1 MTKELLTNTQSKA
14 VLDRFPL
21 ELEFSRQADR
31 FGELLQSAKH
41 ILISSTLTSD
51 GDSVGAQL
59 GILNLIHNLR
69 RNKPVKVTLVNES
82 PVPHRYAFLEHSDQI
97 MSWSDWKATSAPRD
111 FDLGIVL
118 DGGTERTGSPRELF
132 DNLPSVLVDH
142 HAVGS
147 RLVYAS
153 KLLDLEA
160 SSTCEIVYSLFEHF
174 GVPVSAKAAEAIY
187 VGMIFDTGFFK
198 HSLTRP
204 KTHVVAAELIATG
217 INFSEIADRAI
228 LERSWSGQLLLRK
241 LLQNM
246 QRSNCGRV
254 IHSAW
259 SQSELTEIQFKDG
272 DQEGMINQMY
282 YTDTAQVVALFVE
295 HSPTQVK
302 ISFRSKGA
310 MNVAEFAR
318 SLNPDGGG
326 HIRASGCTLDGSLS
340 QVRQQ
345 VVEKLIQALS

>member
-1 MTKELLTNTQSKA
+1 MTKELLKKTQSKA
-14 VLDRFPL
+14 VLDRFPMSD
-21 ELEFSRQADR
+21 EFRREADR

-41 ILISSTLTSD
+41 ILISSTVTSD

-59 GILNLIHNLR
+59 GILNLIHSMR
-69 RNKPVKVTLVNES
+69 RSSPVKVTLVNES
-82 PVPHRYAFLEHSDQI
+82 PVPHRYAFLENSNLI
-97 MSWSDWKATSAPRD
+97 VSWSDWSSKKQKAD

-132 DNLPSVLVDH
+132 ENLPTVLVDH

-153 KLLDLEA
+153 KLLDQEA
-160 SSTCEIVYSLFEHF
+160 SSTCEIVYSLFEYF
-174 GVPVSAKAAEAIY
+174 GMPVSSKAAEAIY

-198 HSLTRP
+198 HSLTTP
-204 KTHVVAAELIATG
+204 KTHMVAAELIATG
-217 INFSEIADRAI
+217 IDFSDIADRAI
-228 LERSWSGQLLLRK
+228 LERSWSGQLLLQK
-241 LLQNM
+241 LLLNM
-246 QRSNCGRV
+246 QKSACGRV
-254 IHSAW
+254 IHSSW
-259 SQSELTEIQFKDG
+259 SQKELDEIQFKDG

-295 HSPTQVK
+295 QSPTQVK

-310 MNVAEFAR
+310 VNVAEFAR

-326 HIRASGCTLDGSLS
+326 HVRASGCTLDGSLN
-340 QVRQQ
+340 QVRAE
-345 VVEKLIQALS
+345 VVAKLLKALK